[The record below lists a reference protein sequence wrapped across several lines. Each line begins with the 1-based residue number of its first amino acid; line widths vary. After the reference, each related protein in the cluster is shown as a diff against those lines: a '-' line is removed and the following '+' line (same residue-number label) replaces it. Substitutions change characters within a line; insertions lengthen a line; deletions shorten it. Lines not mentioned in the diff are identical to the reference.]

1 MCGRSGTKQCYK
13 NEKGVVMKKLF
24 MLILLGVMFGSIGF
38 CEDYACPNTYVLNS
52 GFSKFLSN
60 ATGGNFFYT
69 KALEQVLEKQA
80 KKEFKGKFDVKL
92 KSFSKK
98 DLKEGKF
105 KSITATGENI
115 DIDGVSIQK
124 ITLNSLCE
132 YNQFAKNDSG
142 KYEFV
147 TDFPA
152 ALTFELTPQNINQIK
167 NMPEFKTKLDKIN
180 SELKGFLKIS
190 DMNFDLKDDKLIY
203 DINYILPFSPNEQ
216 KISVSADVAYFNN
229 TVYNQTE
236 TANGKSVVLN
246 FFKMTNALNYINPLD
261 FSIKF
266 LQNNNVAGS
275 VQNVYIRDNK
285 VFVEALLNI
294 TK

>member
-1 MCGRSGTKQCYK
+1 
-13 NEKGVVMKKLF
+13 MKKLF
-24 MLILLGVMFGSIGF
+24 TLVLTGIMLGNIAY

-69 KALEQVLEKQA
+69 KALEHVLEKQA
-80 KKEFKGKFDVKL
+80 KKEFKGNFDVKL

-105 KSITATGENI
+105 KSITASGENLE
-115 DIDGVSIQK
+115 IDGISIQK

-132 YNQFAKNDSG
+132 YNQLAKNESG

-152 ALTFELTPQNINQIK
+152 LLTFEFTPQNINQVK
-167 NMPEFKTKLDKIN
+167 NMPEYKAKLAKIN
-180 SELKGFLKIS
+180 SELNGFLKIS
-190 DMNFDLKDDKLIY
+190 DMNFDLRDDKLIY
-203 DINYILPFSPNEQ
+203 DINYTLPFSPNEQ
-216 KISVSADVAYFNN
+216 RISISSDVAYFNN

-236 TANGKSVVLN
+236 TASGKSVVLQ
-246 FFKMTNALNYINPLD
+246 FFKMANALNYINPLD
-261 FSIKF
+261 FSMKF
-266 LQNNNVAGS
+266 LQNNNIAGS
-275 VQNVYIRDNK
+275 VQNVYIKDNK
-285 VFVEALLNI
+285 VFVEALFNV